1 MRLAPLVRSSAFL
14 IVALFALAARAALP
28 GGVTQGPTVEGV
40 TQYELANGMRVVLF
54 PDATKP
60 TTTVNITYLVG
71 SRFEGYGETGM
82 AHLLEHMLFKG
93 TPAIPSVFAELGR
106 RGMRFNG
113 TTWFDRTHFYE
124 SFAAN
129 DDNLAWALKMESER
143 MTKSTFSKAELDKE
157 MTVVRNEFE
166 MGEND
171 AENIL
176 SQRVQSVMYDW
187 HNYAHDT
194 IGARSDI
201 ENVPFANLRA
211 FYTKYYQ
218 PDNAVLVVA
227 GKFDVARTLA
237 LIAQDFGPIPRPS
250 RVLAPLYTVE
260 PVQDGERSVTLNRVG
275 SEQWVSAAFHGPAG
289 PSADG
294 PAMAAL
300 AAIMS
305 IEPSGRLYKALVET
319 HKAVGVQ
326 GAFYELHDPGFAM
339 FEAQVAVGQPV
350 APARDAMIATLMG
363 VKDAPITQEELDRVR
378 AKEIKAF
385 TETINDPA
393 RFGVGISES
402 IAQGD
407 WRLLFI
413 NRDRWRAL
421 KPGDVTKAALDYLK
435 RSNMT
440 LGEFVPV
447 TSPERAPL
455 PPKVDIAGLVAG
467 YKGDA
472 AVAAG
477 EAFDTSIQNL
487 EARTQRVT
495 LPGGMKVALLPR
507 KTRGGTV
514 DVSLRMQY
522 GDEKSMFGQSTLA
535 SATAA
540 MLSKGT
546 TTRSRQAYDDQLDAM
561 LARLAFGADGQQLV
575 ASGRTVKMH
584 LDDFLALMAD
594 ALRNPAFAPDE
605 TDKQKREWLAAIEQG
620 RTDPGAIT
628 EREIARVNNPYP
640 RGDLRYQPTLDEDLA
655 DVNAVTPAAM
665 KAFHDRFYGASNA
678 EIAIVGDFDAAHVK
692 AEVAKLFGDWKAQEP
707 FVRVPNPFIP
717 NKTAAL
723 TFDTPDKA
731 NAALRGR
738 LSIPISDR
746 SADFAAMLVANRALG
761 GGEDSRLFERVRVH
775 DGLAYDVGSGLLP
788 SSLDDNSTLV
798 SRAIFAPQ
806 NFAKVKGD
814 FAEELARA
822 TGGGFTDAE
831 IASAKQSLLE
841 ERRLPRGDD
850 RVLAASLTYQ
860 LYLGRT
866 WAESGHID
874 DAIGAVT
881 RATADA
887 ALRKY
892 VDPAQFAYVYAGAF
906 GKQ

>member
-1 MRLAPLVRSSAFL
+1 MRLACLVRSSALL
-14 IVALFALAARAALP
+14 IVALVALAARAALP
-28 GGVTQGPTVEGV
+28 EGITQGPSVEGV
-40 TQYELANGMRVVLF
+40 TQYELANGMKVVLF

-93 TPAIPSVFAELGR
+93 TPSIPSVFAELGR

-113 TTWFDRTHFYE
+113 TTWFDRTHYYE
-124 SFAAN
+124 SFAAS

-157 MTVVRNEFE
+157 MTVVRNEYE

-211 FYTKYYQ
+211 FYAKYYQ

-237 LIAQDFGPIPRPS
+237 LVAQDFGPIPRPA
-250 RVLAPLYTVE
+250 RVLLPQYTVE

-275 SEQWVSAAFHGPAG
+275 SEQWVSAAFHAPAG
-289 PSADG
+289 ASADG
-294 PAMAAL
+294 AAMSAL
-300 AAIMS
+300 TAIMT
-305 IEPSGRLYKALVET
+305 IAPAGRLYKALVET

-339 FEAQVAVGQPV
+339 FEAQVAVGQPT
-350 APARDAMIATLMG
+350 APAREAMIATLTA

-393 RFGVGISES
+393 RFGVRISES

-421 KPGDVTKAALDYLK
+421 KPDDVTKAAVDYLK

-440 LGEFVPV
+440 VGEFVPV
-447 TSPERAPL
+447 AHPERAPL
-455 PPKVDIAGLVAG
+455 PPPVDVPALVAG

-477 EAFDTSIQNL
+477 EAFDTSIRNL
-487 EARTQRVT
+487 EARTQRST
-495 LPGGMKVALLPR
+495 LPVGLKIALLPR

-522 GDEKSMFGQSTLA
+522 GDEKSMSGQSTLA

-546 TTRSRQAYDDQLDAM
+546 TTRSRQAYDDALDAM
-561 LARLAFGADGQQLV
+561 VARLAFGADGQQLV
-575 ASGRTVKMH
+575 ASGRTVRMH

-594 ALRNPAFAPDE
+594 ALRNPAFPADE
-605 TDKQKREWLAAIEQG
+605 TDKQKRQWLAGIEQG
-620 RTDPGAIT
+620 RTDPEAIA
-628 EREIARVNNPYP
+628 ERAIARVNNPYP

-655 DVNAVTPAAM
+655 DVEAVTPAAM
-665 KAFHDRFYGASNA
+665 KTFHDRFYGASNA

-692 AEVAKLFGDWKAQEP
+692 AEIARLFGDWKAKEP

-717 NKTAAL
+717 NKSAAL

-738 LSIPISDR
+738 LAIPISDR
-746 SADFAAMLVANRALG
+746 SPDFAAMLVANRALG

-775 DGLAYDVGSGLLP
+775 DGLAYDVGTGLAP
-788 SSLDDNSTLV
+788 SSLDENSTLE

-806 NFAKVKGD
+806 NFARVKGD

-822 TGGGFTDAE
+822 IAGGFTDAE
-831 IASAKQSLLE
+831 VASARQSLLE

-850 RVLAASLTYQ
+850 RTLAASLTYQ

-866 WAESGHID
+866 WAETGQLD

-881 RATADA
+881 RASADA

-892 VDPAQFAYVYAGAF
+892 VDPAQFAFVYAGAF